1 MKKSKYIIN
10 KEENNKISWIKIN
23 MPDGSVNTEIID
35 NTKEELREI
44 KKLNRKYPDL
54 LEKYENKDYQEK
66 EEVIENLKISK
77 WSKILS
83 GSSIVFIS
91 TTSSLLIESDL
102 IFHKLTSIIS
112 FLGSYLIATGFDLE
126 KEIKELSKN
135 QIDILLKKETY
146 TNKLKQGKN
155 IKNQQLNKYTISGI
169 LFTAFSLLNL
179 EISASLIE
187 VIIKTQNPEI
197 LKILANFTS
206 LISGISLKK
215 GTNGIINMVN
225 FKYNENNYLLSNDE
239 QEILTRKKKK
249 ML

>member
-112 FLGSYLIATGFDLE
+112 FLGSYLIATGFALE

-169 LFTAFSLLNL
+169 LLTAFSLLNL